1 MGKRGV
7 LVAAGDK
14 FVGESIS
21 TILEQK
27 ICGKGILLFNDGMDA
42 LESIIIHKPSFII
55 LDLFLPRLSGLAIL
69 KKIKN
74 NDIQTTVLCYCRKL
88 RTPLGV
94 KAIEAGARGVIDYG
108 CGISELTDVIRNVRA
123 GRRFMPDSIK
133 YLIDKKDYDLFPEKY
148 SDITTRQIEVM
159 QMTAGGLS
167 NMEVAFNMKISVKA
181 VEKHKRNLRDKLG
194 LLSSLEIGLFA
205 MREGFVEVKEGGCL

>member
-69 KKIKN
+69 KEIKN

-88 RTPLGV
+88 RVLLGV
-94 KAIEAGARGVIDYG
+94 KAIEAGARGVIDYS

-123 GRRFMPDSIK
+123 GRRYMSANIK
-133 YLIDKKDYDLFPEKY
+133 HLIDKKDYELFPEKY
-148 SDITTRQIEVM
+148 RDSTTRQIEVM
-159 QMTAGGLS
+159 QLTAGGLS
-167 NMEVAFNMKISVKA
+167 NMEVAFNMNISVKA
-181 VEKHKRNLRDKLG
+181 VEKHKRALRDKLG

-205 MREGFVEVKEGGCL
+205 IREGFVEVKEGGCL